1 VPDKIIVF
9 SFDGHTLAMMLPE
22 KETQLGAR
30 KKEEQ
35 CKCSLLQ
42 QRYSFLAY
50 PRKPAPDT
58 VETPTWL
65 GPRIEVL
72 CNSARGEMHITI
84 SNDVPC

>member
-58 VETPTWL
+58 VETPT
-65 GPRIEVL
+65 GSDRGSRS
-72 CNSARGEMHITI
+72 CATARAEKCI
-84 SNDVPC
+84 